1 MLVKAFLTR
10 KDNPALIV
18 PFLFNPSEFTVERT
32 NQFTE
37 VNVPGLSASTFQF
50 VRGGSR
56 TITMD
61 LFFDTYEEKTDVR
74 LFTDRITGW
83 DSGSIFSKLPGAAKG
98 LMDIDSDLH
107 APPVC
112 QFIWGSYIFPCI
124 IEKIDK
130 RFTMFLPEGIPV
142 RATLSVILREYKEY
156 ETQLQEAARQ
166 SADRTKTWRVKE
178 GESLQFIAAKEYGDP
193 ASWRPI
199 AEANDIDNPRILEPC
214 IELVIPP
221 LE

>member
-1 MLVKAFLTR
+1 MLVKAYLTR
-10 KDNPALIV
+10 KDNPALVV
-18 PFLFNPSEFTVERT
+18 PFLFNPTEFTVERT

-56 TITMD
+56 TLTMD
-61 LFFDTYEEKTDVR
+61 LFFDTYEAGTDVR

-83 DSGSIFSKLPGAAKG
+83 DSGSTFSKLPGGAKG

-124 IEKIDK
+124 IERINKK
-130 RFTMFLPEGIPV
+130 FTMFLPDGIPV
-142 RATLSVILREYKEY
+142 RATLSVTLREYKEF
-156 ETQLQEAARQ
+156 ETQLQEASKQ
-166 SADRTKTWRVKE
+166 SSDRTKTHQVKE
-178 GESLQFIAAKEYGDP
+178 GESLQSIAAGEYGDP
-193 ASWRPI
+193 ADWRAI
-199 AEANDIDNPRILEPC
+199 AEANGIENPRI
-214 IELVIPP
+214 IRAGTQLVVPP